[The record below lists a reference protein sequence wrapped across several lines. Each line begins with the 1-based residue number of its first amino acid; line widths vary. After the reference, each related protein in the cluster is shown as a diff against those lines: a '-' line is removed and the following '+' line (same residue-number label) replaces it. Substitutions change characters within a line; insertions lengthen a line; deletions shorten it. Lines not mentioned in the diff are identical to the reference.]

1 MIKKIP
7 EYNIWVLK
15 KTDYRILYKMAPFSW
30 CFVIQVPILDVN
42 VKPLYSSQDSETD
55 YIAVIDV
62 KHVPY
67 PYVNNQLINIKSDL
81 LEAINKRWNE
91 FYD

>member
-7 EYNIWVLK
+7 GYNIWVLK
-15 KTDYRILYKMAPFSW
+15 KTDYRTLCKIASFSW
-30 CFVIQVPILDVN
+30 GFIVQVPILGLN

-67 PYVNNQLINIKSDL
+67 PYVNNQLINIKLDL